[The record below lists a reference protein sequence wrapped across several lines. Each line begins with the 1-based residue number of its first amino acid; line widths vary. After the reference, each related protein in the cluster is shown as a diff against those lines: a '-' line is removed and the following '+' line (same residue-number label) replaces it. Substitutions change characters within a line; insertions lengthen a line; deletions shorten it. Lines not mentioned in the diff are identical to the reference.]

1 LAEIQETIH
10 GGILMRTSQLVDKN
24 LELSEALLQR
34 LLKNPSTVEQITD
47 GINLIILPL
56 DDPELFRAN
65 LEQLITLKEQG
76 TTNLR
81 VVVIESADA
90 LEPRIVVKV

>member
-1 LAEIQETIH
+1 MEK
-10 GGILMRTSQLVDKN
+10 SQLVDKN
-24 LELSEALLQR
+24 LELSEALLRR
-34 LLKNPSTVEQITD
+34 LIENPSAIG
-47 GINLIILPL
+47 GIPEGANLIILPL
-56 DDPELFRAN
+56 DDPEVFQAN

-81 VVVIESADA
+81 IVVIESADA

>member
-1 LAEIQETIH
+1 
-10 GGILMRTSQLVDKN
+10 MRTSQLVDKN

-56 DDPELFRAN
+56 DDPELFQAN